1 MIKFTSLSVNSRVDV
16 KNSKADGIQSYDHDN
31 LYPQR
36 IKNIIS
42 NSGTASSCINL
53 FAKFI
58 LGDGFKDKVFWKT
71 KINETQTVDQLCR
84 LVAQDYAM
92 FKGFAVHVGYNALFE
107 KVEFNHIP
115 FENCRLG
122 EADDN
127 QYAGKVI
134 VYNKWGSGK
143 TNKKQFQSFNIYNPQ
158 KEIVA
163 YQIESAGGFDLY
175 RGQVF
180 YFGGQ
185 YPKCS
190 LDAVLEDVQTD
201 YEIKQ
206 FRLSTATNA
215 FKGDQII
222 ELPYEFASEEEREE
236 VTQEWVNRT
245 GSEAAAKPLLIEN
258 PALKEG
264 YGIKFTNLQ
273 TKSYDREYEVT
284 VRTVKDSII
293 ECLGQPPILLGV
305 AVAGKLGTSGEIAD
319 AFEFYNNYTLQ
330 DKRVFEEAFIELC
343 KETSFNPSN
352 DFTISTLN
360 FGATN
365 AKPALIETLGVG
377 GVTALSTILQS
388 PLDPN
393 QKINTLKIVFGLTL
407 EEAQSIVLGTSL
419 QTV

>member
-1 MIKFTSLSVNSRVDV
+1 MIKFTSLSVNSRVEV
-16 KNSKADGIQSYDHDN
+16 KNSKSDGIQSFDQDN

-71 KINETQTVDQLCR
+71 KINGTQTVDQLCR

-92 FKGFAVHVGYNALFE
+92 FKGFAIHVGYNALFE
-107 KVEFNHIP
+107 KVEFNYIP

-127 QYAGKVI
+127 LYAGKVI
-134 VYNKWGSGK
+134 VFNKWGNGK
-143 TNKKQFQSFNIYNPQ
+143 SNKKQFQSYNIYNPS
-158 KEIVA
+158 KDIIA
-163 YQIESAGGFDLY
+163 YQVDGVGGFDY
-175 RGQVF
+175 YKGQVF
-180 YFGGQ
+180 YFGGK

-190 LDAVLEDVQTD
+190 LDSVLEDVQTD

-206 FRLSTATNA
+206 FRLSTVTNA
-215 FKGDQII
+215 FKGDVII
-222 ELPYEFASEEEREE
+222 ELPYEFKTEDEREE
-236 VTQEWVNRT
+236 NRQQWENRA
-245 GSEAAAKPLLIEN
+245 GAEAAAKPMVIEN

-264 YGIKFTNLQ
+264 YGIKFSNLQ
-273 TKSYDREYEVT
+273 TKSFDREYEVT
-284 VRTVKDSII
+284 VRTAKDSII
-293 ECLGQPPILLGV
+293 EALGQPPILLGV

-330 DKRVFEEAFIELC
+330 DRRVFEEAFIELC

-365 AKPALIETLGVG
+365 AKPALIQTLGVG

-393 QKINTLKIVFGLTL
+393 QKINTLIVVFGLTL
-407 EEAQSIVLGTSL
+407 EEAQSIVLGTNL
-419 QTV
+419 KTV